1 MMPLGDDVEVE
12 ALPLSRRRRI
22 VGLILPIFNIPIL
35 ALTLYTMVAKLEAG
49 IPPLSESFLGDLALF
64 LHTLSVMLLLL
75 LRAPIYSSSYRLSG
89 EGVVVRRFPRGETFI
104 PYSSI
109 ERAEVYIRREKL
121 DRIPGKAVEYAK
133 SSVTLLREA
142 GYKLRDYTNSD
153 EIVVL
158 LLTRGDEAYL
168 LSPRDPRGFLSQ
180 LRRRVERMPIRWI
193 ELTRRGRREKT
204 YR

>member
-22 VGLILPIFNIPIL
+22 IGLILPIFNIPIL
-35 ALTLYTMVAKLEAG
+35 ALTLYSIVAKLEAG

-64 LHTLSVMLLLL
+64 LLTLSVMILLL

-89 EGVVVRRFPRGETFI
+89 EGVVVRRFPRGEILI

-121 DRIPGKAVEYAK
+121 DRIPSKAVEYAK

-180 LRRRVERMPIRWI
+180 LRRRVGRMPIRWI

>member
-35 ALTLYTMVAKLEAG
+35 ALTLYSMVAKLEAG
-49 IPPLSESFLGDLALF
+49 IPPLSESFLGDLAL
-64 LHTLSVMLLLL
+64 LLLTLSVMLLLL

-89 EGVVVRRFPRGETFI
+89 EGVVVRRFPRGEILI

-109 ERAEVYIRREKL
+109 ERSEVYIRREKL
-121 DRIPGKAVEYAK
+121 DRIPGRAVEYAK

>member
-22 VGLILPIFNIPIL
+22 IGLILPIFNIPIL
-35 ALTLYTMVAKLEAG
+35 ALTLYSMVAKLETG

-64 LHTLSVMLLLL
+64 LLTFSVMLLLL

-89 EGVVVRRFPRGETFI
+89 EGVVVRRFPRGEILI

-121 DRIPGKAVEYAK
+121 DRIPGRAVEYAK

-158 LLTRGDEAYL
+158 LLTKGDEAYL

-180 LRRRVERMPIRWI
+180 LRRRVGRMPIRWI